1 MRTDGG
7 TEPLAGLGPAL
18 DTVATVAWR
27 DGELPPGAT
36 VVVDIDGVVADTS
49 ARQHLLDGPGGC
61 RDWDAFFAAAGD
73 DRPLV
78 AVPAL
83 LDVLDASLRVV
94 LVSGRPDWLVD
105 TTTEWLAAHHVRW
118 DLLVVR
124 RPGDR
129 MPAARFKTRVVRS
142 LAAAGY
148 SVLLAIDD
156 DAAVVDAYRKAGI
169 PTLHPGSD
177 HPR

>member
-1 MRTDGG
+1 
-7 TEPLAGLGPAL
+7 LAGLGPAL

-27 DGELPPGAT
+27 DGELPPGAV

-49 ARQHLLDGPGGC
+49 ARQHLLDDPGG
-61 RDWDAFFAAAGD
+61 RRNWDAFFAAAGG
-73 DRPLV
+73 DRPLS

-83 LDVLDASLRVV
+83 LEALDASVGVV

-105 TTTEWLAAHHVRW
+105 TTTEWLATHHVRW

-129 MPAARFKTRVVRS
+129 MPAARFKRRVLRN
-142 LAAAGY
+142 LTDAGH

-156 DAAVVDAYRKAGI
+156 DAAVVDAYRQAGV
-169 PTLHPGSD
+169 PTLHPGPD
-177 HPR
+177 RPR